1 MCALR
6 KLQESGFYWGAV
18 GGREASSMLRSEPPG
33 TFLIRDSSD
42 HHHFFTLSVQTAR
55 GTKNLRI
62 HSEGGGFF
70 LQPDPQNTQEL
81 PQFDCVLK
89 LIAHYMGKGP
99 DAGRSRDGACGGEV
113 EMKGRSVYLIHT
125 GGERVPLELRR
136 PLSTS
141 LASLQHMCRRT
152 LNNRGLGGPERAEQ
166 LPHTLRDFLEEY
178 DAPIWL
184 TGPAEVPLHGPR
196 ARRTAQTSSQRIR
209 GCALHQSLSCEVRI
223 SWSQLCFNTDGHH
236 LPKVPPPPPSA
247 AADLGSGKRSVIW
260 VTNDYLVRPALQ
272 KNKKQTDHWCQ
283 WRMKPEVKGRRFFF
297 FSLRLTQTQSRAS
310 QKIRLIGR

>member
-1 MCALR
+1 MVTLSGHNPLAMSNATRRESRVQELNFTQHHFKPFSSHAHYQQVMRALR

-81 PQFDCVLK
+81 PHFDCVLK

-99 DAGRSRDGACGGEV
+99 EAGGSRDGACGGCAGEA

-125 GGERVPLELRR
+125 GGERIPLELRR

-141 LASLQHMCRRT
+141 LSSLQHMCRRT

-178 DAPIWL
+178 DAPI
-184 TGPAEVPLHGPR
+184 
-196 ARRTAQTSSQRIR
+196 
-209 GCALHQSLSCEVRI
+209 
-223 SWSQLCFNTDGHH
+223 
-236 LPKVPPPPPSA
+236 
-247 AADLGSGKRSVIW
+247 
-260 VTNDYLVRPALQ
+260 
-272 KNKKQTDHWCQ
+272 
-283 WRMKPEVKGRRFFF
+283 
-297 FSLRLTQTQSRAS
+297 
-310 QKIRLIGR
+310 

>member
-1 MCALR
+1 MGLFYWFQVMRALR

-141 LASLQHMCRRT
+141 LSSLQHMCRRT

-178 DAPIWL
+178 DAPI
-184 TGPAEVPLHGPR
+184 
-196 ARRTAQTSSQRIR
+196 
-209 GCALHQSLSCEVRI
+209 
-223 SWSQLCFNTDGHH
+223 
-236 LPKVPPPPPSA
+236 
-247 AADLGSGKRSVIW
+247 
-260 VTNDYLVRPALQ
+260 
-272 KNKKQTDHWCQ
+272 
-283 WRMKPEVKGRRFFF
+283 
-297 FSLRLTQTQSRAS
+297 
-310 QKIRLIGR
+310 